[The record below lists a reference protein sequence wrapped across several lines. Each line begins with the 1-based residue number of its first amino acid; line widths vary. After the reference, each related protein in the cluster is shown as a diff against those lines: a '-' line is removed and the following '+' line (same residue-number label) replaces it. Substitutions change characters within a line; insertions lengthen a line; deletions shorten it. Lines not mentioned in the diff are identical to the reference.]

1 VSQPVSRRGT
11 HLPCDQNGNVM
22 IAQRSCAALDLGTEE
37 VAECN
42 LPIPRQVFGYCLPEI
57 AILLVWDMD

>member
-1 VSQPVSRRGT
+1 
-11 HLPCDQNGNVM
+11 LPCDQNGNVM